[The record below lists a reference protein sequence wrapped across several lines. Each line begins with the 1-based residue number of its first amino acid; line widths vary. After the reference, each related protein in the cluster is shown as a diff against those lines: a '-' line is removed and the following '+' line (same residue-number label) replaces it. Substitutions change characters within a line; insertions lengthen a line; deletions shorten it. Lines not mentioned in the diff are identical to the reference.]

1 MTRMIKSY
9 YAPKLPTNIL
19 QGGNSNLILI
29 LYLVTRKLFPCFPL
43 LLVIPYLYSHYP
55 LTMSEVDYGYGEPE
69 PNYGYGDEPAAET
82 DYGYGD
88 EPAAEADYG
97 YGDAAPATDDYGYG
111 DAAPVTDDYGYGN
124 DEPTPLPK
132 AAGRPKRRCSVTKF
146 SLDSG
151 PPPVAALEE
160 SAPEVDEKSTQ
171 KTASNASDDG
181 EALDLVPV
189 ELGIPGK
196 KKKTMMSKLRKRMSL
211 AF

>member
-1 MTRMIKSY
+1 
-9 YAPKLPTNIL
+9 
-19 QGGNSNLILI
+19 
-29 LYLVTRKLFPCFPL
+29 
-43 LLVIPYLYSHYP
+43 
-55 LTMSEVDYGYGEPE
+55 MSGEVDYGYGEE
-69 PNYGYGDEPAAET
+69 PDYGYGDEPAAET

-111 DAAPVTDDYGYGN
+111 EAAPESDYGYG
-124 DEPTPLPK
+124 DDAPTPLPK

-160 SAPEVDEKSTQ
+160 AAPEDNEKDTEA
-171 KTASNASDDG
+171 TASCNVSDDG
-181 EALDLVPV
+181 EDLDQVPA
-189 ELGIPGK
+189 ELGDPGK

>member
-1 MTRMIKSY
+1 
-9 YAPKLPTNIL
+9 
-19 QGGNSNLILI
+19 
-29 LYLVTRKLFPCFPL
+29 
-43 LLVIPYLYSHYP
+43 
-55 LTMSEVDYGYGEPE
+55 MSEVDYGYGEPE
-69 PNYGYGDEPAAET
+69 PDYGYGDEPAAE

-88 EPAAEADYG
+88 EPTPEADYG

-111 DAAPVTDDYGYGN
+111 DGGAPGGTDYGYGD

-160 SAPEVDEKSTQ
+160 SAPEDNEKNTEA
-171 KTASNASDDG
+171 TASCNVSDDG
-181 EALDLVPV
+181 EDLDQVPA
-189 ELGIPGK
+189 ELGDPGK